1 MADLINIYI
10 LYIRSILEQSCIV
23 WHSMLTKENVD
34 DLERVQK
41 AALKIILGTKFIN
54 YENALLRTNLET
66 LEKRRESLCLKFA
79 KKCTQNEK
87 TFNMF
92 PINKIYHSMKLRNQE
107 KYVVKFANTDRLKNS
122 AIPYMQR
129 LLNNEINTKKIRKPG
144 LA

>member
-1 MADLINIYI
+1 MELLRKVAAFHAPMADLINIYI

-23 WHSMLTKENVD
+23 WHSILTKEIVE

-54 YENALLRTNLET
+54 YENALLRRNLET

-87 TFNMF
+87 NVQYVS
-92 PINKIYHSMKLRNQE
+92 NKQKLSQ
-107 KYVVKFANTDRLKNS
+107 Y
-122 AIPYMQR
+122 
-129 LLNNEINTKKIRKPG
+129 EIKKSRKIFC
-144 LA
+144 